1 MKSILKLV
9 CLAAVAFPAALPAQ
23 LVVDRQ
29 KYPDYDPTVRP
40 DRSLMRYGSRA
51 RLKGAAVPAE
61 SQRPDHVN
69 NAATMYFPP
78 IIRKKVVRAVRH
90 RALPICSLTS

>member
-40 DRSLMRYGSRA
+40 DRSPHALRFARSFERRSGS
-51 RLKGAAVPAE
+51 
-61 SQRPDHVN
+61 
-69 NAATMYFPP
+69 
-78 IIRKKVVRAVRH
+78 
-90 RALPICSLTS
+90 C